1 MGYTSFCPAL
11 SVSQLTTY
19 KVLGMMRLV
28 CTFGLAIL
36 VVLEVPRCAS
46 LFNEDLVP
54 QRPAEVRGGGEV
66 GSHPLTGFI

>member
-1 MGYTSFCPAL
+1 
-11 SVSQLTTY
+11 
-19 KVLGMMRLV
+19 MMRLV